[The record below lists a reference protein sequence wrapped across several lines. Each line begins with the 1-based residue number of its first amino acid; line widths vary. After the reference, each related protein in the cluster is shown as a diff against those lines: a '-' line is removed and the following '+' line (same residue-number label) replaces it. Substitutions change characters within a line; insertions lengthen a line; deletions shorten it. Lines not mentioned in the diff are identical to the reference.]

1 MRQIGEAF
9 QQLPLPKGN
18 MKNKQLHMPIK
29 ARPYD
34 HQRRAF
40 AFVCRLF
47 GLETEVDKL
56 EDRGQM
62 RVVRKTVSK
71 GQRPDS

>member
-1 MRQIGEAF
+1 ME
-9 QQLPLPKGN
+9 
-18 MKNKQLHMPIK
+18 NKQLHMPIK
-29 ARPYD
+29 VRPYD

-40 AFVCRLF
+40 AFVCWIFR
-47 GLETEVDKL
+47 LETGVDKL

-71 GQRPDS
+71 G